1 MPGAWSTNQRFGTLV
16 DAPRVLVTGAAGYLG
31 SQLIAGLAADAAR
44 RPAALVAMDVREVPA
59 EVRLP
64 GVAYETAD
72 IRAPELGELL
82 ERHAIDTVVHLAS
95 IVTPGKLS
103 NREFEYSVDVLGTEN
118 LLKACVLAGVRKII
132 VSSSGAAYGYHAD
145 NPAWI
150 SEDAPVRGNR
160 EFAYSWHKRL
170 VEEMLDD
177 YRVQAPQLAQLVF
190 RIGTILGETVRNQ
203 ITDLFDKPRL
213 IAIRGS
219 DSPFVFIWDQ
229 DVVGC
234 LCVAVH
240 SDKTGI
246 YNLAG
251 DGALRIHEIAAQ
263 LDKRCVVLPAWLLQ
277 AALAL
282 LKPLGLTQYGPEQ
295 VNFLRYRPVL
305 ANRRLKEQFGYVPK
319 KTSAEVFEFY
329 LAARARRSA
338 S

>member
-1 MPGAWSTNQRFGTLV
+1 MG
-16 DAPRVLVTGAAGYLG
+16 APRVLVTGAAGYLG
-31 SQLIAGLAADAAR
+31 SQLVAALAADAAR
-44 RPAALVAMDVREVPA
+44 KPAALVAMDVRELPR
-59 EVRLP
+59 EGRLA

-72 IRAPELGELL
+72 IRGPDLAAML

-95 IVTPGKLS
+95 IVTPGRNSK
-103 NREFEYSVDVLGTEN
+103 REFEYSVDVLGTEN
-118 LLKACVLAGVRKII
+118 LLKACVAAGVRRII

-150 SEDAPVRGNR
+150 TEDEPVRGNQ

-170 VEEMLDD
+170 VEEMLAD
-177 YRVQAPQLAQLVF
+177 YRARQPQLQQVVF

-203 ITDLFDKPRL
+203 ITDLFEKPRL
-213 IAIRGS
+213 IAISGS

-234 LCVAVH
+234 MREAVC
-240 SDKTGI
+240 SDKCGV
-246 YNLAG
+246 YNVAG
-251 DGALRIHEIAAQ
+251 DGALGLREIAAR

-305 ANRRLKEQFGYVPK
+305 DNRRLKEVFGYVPQ

-329 LAARARRSA
+329 LAARERRGDS
-338 S
+338 